1 MTIIWCMVH
10 EISTVTLLQCEISSF
25 YTSVPKIII
34 ICYTVPGIWH
44 VIYVIFIFDF
54 GLFFTLLP
62 PYCPE
67 NKNIKKI
74 KKIPGDII
82 ILHKCTKNHDHR
94 LYCSWDMAHDRYNCY
109 FSFWAI
115 FFPFTPLTVQKLKNS
130 KKWKK
135 TLEIS
140 SFNTVVPKIM
150 IICFTVPEIWHV
162 TDVTI
167 FNFGLFFALPP

>member
-1 MTIIWCMVH
+1 MKKTPG
-10 EISTVTLLQCEISSF
+10 E
-25 YTSVPKIII
+25 III
-34 ICYTVPGIWH
+34 LRKCTINAWDMKCTTQNFFGILSH
-44 VIYVIFIFDF
+44 FLPFYLGHF
-54 GLFFTLLP
+54 LTFFQAVSLKT
-62 PYCPE
+62 E
-67 NKNIKKI
+67 NFFKKW
-74 KKIPGDII
+74 KKKKTPGDII
-82 ILHKCTKNHDHR
+82 ILHNCAKNHDHR

-140 SFNTVVPKIM
+140 SFNTGVPKIM

>member
-1 MTIIWCMVH
+1 MPEIW
-10 EISTVTLLQCEISSF
+10 
-25 YTSVPKIII
+25 SVPHRIFLAS
-34 ICYTVPGIWH
+34 W
-44 VIYVIFIFDF
+44 VIFCPFTWVIFWP
-54 GLFFTLLP
+54 FFRLLAWKLKISL
-62 PYCPE
+62 
-67 NKNIKKI
+67 KNEKK
-74 KKIPGDII
+74 KKKTPGDII
-82 ILHKCTKNHDHR
+82 LHNCAKNHDHR

-115 FFPFTPLTVQKLKNS
+115 FFPFTLLTVQKLKNE

-140 SFNTVVPKIM
+140 SFNTGVPKIM